1 MLNAES
7 SMLNAQAE
15 SSMLNAESSMPHFK
29 NKSER
34 IVNGRC
40 YNSKKLSLV

>member
-15 SSMLNAESSMPHFK
+15 SSMLNA
-29 NKSER
+29 
-34 IVNGRC
+34 G
-40 YNSKKLSLV
+40 KLNASFQK